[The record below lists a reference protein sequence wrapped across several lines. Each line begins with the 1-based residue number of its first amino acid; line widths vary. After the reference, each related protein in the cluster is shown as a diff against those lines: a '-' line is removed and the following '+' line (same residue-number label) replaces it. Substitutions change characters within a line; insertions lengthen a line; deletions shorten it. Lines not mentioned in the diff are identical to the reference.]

1 MWSLALLAGRHA
13 VASAWECRTVPG
25 HDGDMV
31 ETKTATLSKQ
41 VLPLFRSRT
50 NLHRWAA
57 VDRYCTQAWNGVSL
71 LEAAVENEGPAA
83 VLAVT
88 QKALTSVGRIMLH
101 ADDSNGSIGGV
112 FDRLLEIHARMCAEA
127 PPAHGRLVTWM
138 IRFQFGDGQD
148 VILID
153 PAEYAPALGPKGL
166 AKYEAELGKVSATIP
181 PEPASK
187 GSQAAGRL
195 HPDGTADWEQSGK
208 LAHARFVLQHN
219 AERLAVVHRDS
230 QRIID
235 THAGDQTR
243 SYKLQHTA
251 TALAE
256 IGEIGLAIDWAHLGA
271 LLENGHQ
278 GEAAAQYWCQLLHQ
292 HRPMDELCARR
303 IMFERWPSSS
313 NATRLHDAAA
323 EAWPSM
329 QGEVLDRLVER
340 PDDCIDFL
348 LQTLQDVPLAWT
360 EAHRLDL
367 DRTDLW
373 ARLIDAYQAHDP
385 AAVLPVLERLLDGD
399 LARADVRNYKMAV
412 ARLRKHRIIATAA
425 GCPEAT
431 VDLLASI
438 RDRNRNR
445 PRLLRELECLKF

>member
-1 MWSLALLAGRHA
+1 
-13 VASAWECRTVPG
+13 
-25 HDGDMV
+25 MV
-31 ETKTATLSKQ
+31 EATTATLGKQ

-71 LEAAVENEGPAA
+71 LDAAVENEEPAA
-83 VLAVT
+83 VLAVA
-88 QKALTSVGRIMLH
+88 QKALASVGRIMLH

-112 FDRLLEIHARMCAEA
+112 FERLLELHARMCAEA
-127 PPAHGRLVTWM
+127 PPAHGRLVMWM

-148 VILID
+148 FILID
-153 PAEYAPALGPKGL
+153 PADYASALGPKGL
-166 AKYEAELGKVSATIP
+166 AKYEAELGKLSATIP
-181 PEPASK
+181 PEPEPEPASK
-187 GSQAAGRL
+187 GQRAAGLL
-195 HPDGTADWEQSGK
+195 HPGGTAAWEQSGK

-219 AERLAVVHRDS
+219 AERLAVVHRDT

-243 SYKLQHTA
+243 CYKLQHTA

-256 IGEIGLAIDWAHLGA
+256 IGEIGLAIDWAHRGA

-292 HRPMDELCARR
+292 HRPGDELGARR
-303 IMFERWPSSS
+303 IMFERWPTSS

-323 EAWPSM
+323 ATWPSM
-329 QGEVLDRLVER
+329 QGEVLARLAER
-340 PDDCIDFL
+340 PDDYIDFL

-360 EAHRLDL
+360 EAHRLEL

-385 AAVLPVLERLLDGD
+385 AAVLPALERLLDGD

-438 RDRNRNR
+438 RDRNRTR
-445 PRLLRELECLKF
+445 PRLLRELERLKF